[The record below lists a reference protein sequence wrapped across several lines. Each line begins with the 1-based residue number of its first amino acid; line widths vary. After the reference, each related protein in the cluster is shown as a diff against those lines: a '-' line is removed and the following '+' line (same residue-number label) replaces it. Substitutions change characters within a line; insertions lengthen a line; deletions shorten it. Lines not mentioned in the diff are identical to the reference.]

1 MALSQPRLRSS
12 EQQWTGRSSHELV
25 AEHQALLH
33 RLEACSAVANLARE
47 IAEIA
52 EETHRPVSGEYRGT
66 WKWLGVG
73 AMASAMRRARRT
85 FYAVDA
91 TRSQLEDHEDK
102 LALVTFKAL
111 LAEGS
116 FEPGQEYEAWRRE
129 NGPRTALA
137 KLEWQAIPNEASV
150 R

>member
-12 EQQWTGRSSHELV
+12 EHQWTGKAAHELV

-47 IAEIA
+47 TAEIA

-66 WKWLGVG
+66 WKWVGVG

-91 TRSQLEDHEDK
+91 ARTQLEDHEAK

-116 FEPGQEYEAWRRE
+116 LEPGQDYDAWRRD

-137 KLEWQAIPNEASV
+137 RLEWQAVATEASV
-150 R
+150 P